1 MDFGAIIL
9 LILIVGVIFITKKIG
24 AKPKK

>member
-1 MDFGAIIL
+1 MDFGAIVL

-24 AKPKK
+24 SKPKK